1 MGGVGKC
8 GRPFEIC
15 NVGGKEESERGI
27 VGAIKKTYTEIRKKK
42 RGRFKKNKNVGDI
55 VGKKQS

>member
-1 MGGVGKC
+1 MTLSYLHY
-8 GRPFEIC
+8 

-42 RGRFKKNKNVGDI
+42 EGALKKNKNVGDI
-55 VGKKQS
+55 VDKKQS